1 MDNNNHF
8 LKKISGWH
16 YVYVILILILTIVG
30 IVAYYYS
37 DKKDFVSL
45 VSFAATISSIILS
58 VLAII
63 FTVVSGESTNRL
75 RDGLFDLRRIPEEV
89 SMAINSTIKSLQQS
103 TKDMNLSTAENKKV
117 TENLTKELDTK
128 IQQLEIHLQQKLNEH
143 SSQLA
148 VINELVSKNKP
159 SSNGSNSLNGSS
171 SNVASFEDFVSVTSY
186 YSLLLLKVIHR
197 YCDNKNKTN
206 NEPVVQISILSQK
219 INKGV
224 ADYGIDMYIIACVV
238 LLDAMRYIRYL
249 PIADSLTHV
258 KFISINDELIQKVD
272 DELKKR
278 DSRYVDNNDAIQYID
293 SLFNNTN
300 NAEDGSSIEEN
311 S

>member
-1 MDNNNHF
+1 MDTKIHF
-8 LKKISGWH
+8 LKRISGWH

-37 DKKDFVSL
+37 GKKDFVSL

-75 RDGLFDLRRIPEEV
+75 RDGMFDLQRIPDEV
-89 SMAINSTIKSLQQS
+89 SKAINSTINSLQQS
-103 TKDMNLSTAENKKV
+103 TRDMRTSTAENKEATV
-117 TENLTKELDTK
+117 NLTRELDVK
-128 IQQLEIHLQQKLNEH
+128 IQQLEVHLQQKLKEH
-143 SSQLA
+143 STQLA
-148 VINELVSKNKP
+148 MINELVSKNKP
-159 SSNGSNSLNGSS
+159 SSNSGNTPNVSS

-186 YSLLLLKVIHR
+186 YSLLLLKVIDR
-197 YCDNKNKTN
+197 YCKNRQTSQK
-206 NEPVVQISILSQK
+206 EPVVQISILSQK

-224 ADYGIDMYIIACVV
+224 ADYGIDMYIIACIV
-238 LLDAMRYIRYL
+238 LLDAMRYIRYS
-249 PIADSLTHV
+249 PVVESLTHV
-258 KFISINDELIQKVD
+258 KFVSINDNLIIKVD
-272 DELKKR
+272 EELKKR
-278 DSRYVDNNDAIQYID
+278 DSTYDDNNDAIQYID

-300 NAEDGSSIEEN
+300 NTDDGSSIEEN

>member
-1 MDNNNHF
+1 MDTKIHF
-8 LKKISGWH
+8 LKRISGWH

-75 RDGLFDLRRIPEEV
+75 RDGMYDLRRIPEEV
-89 SMAINSTIKSLQQS
+89 SEAINSTIRSLQQ
-103 TKDMNLSTAENKKV
+103 TTQEMRTSTAENKAA
-117 TENLTKELDTK
+117 TENLTKELGVK
-128 IQQLEIHLQQKLNEH
+128 IQQVEVHLQQKLTEH

-148 VINELVSKNKP
+148 MINELVSKNKP
-159 SSNGSNSLNGSS
+159 SPNSGNSQNSS
-171 SNVASFEDFVSVTSY
+171 STNGASFDDFVSVTSY
-186 YSLLLLKVIHR
+186 YSLFLLKVIDR
-197 YCDNKNKTN
+197 YCKNKQASQQ
-206 NEPVVQISILSQK
+206 EPVVQISILSQK

-224 ADYGIDMYIIACVV
+224 ADYGIDMYIIACIV
-238 LLDAMRYIRYL
+238 LLDAMRYIRYS
-249 PIADSLTHV
+249 PVSESLTLV
-258 KFISINDELIQKVD
+258 KFISVNEDLINKVD
-272 DELKKR
+272 EELKKR
-278 DSRYVDNNDAIQYID
+278 DSTYDDNNDAIQYID
-293 SLFNNTN
+293 SLFNNAN
-300 NAEDGSSIEEN
+300 NAEDGSSIKEN

>member
-1 MDNNNHF
+1 MDTKIHF
-8 LKKISGWH
+8 LKRISGWH

-75 RDGLFDLRRIPEEV
+75 RDGMYDLRRIPEEV
-89 SMAINSTIKSLQQS
+89 SEAINSTIRSLQQ
-103 TKDMNLSTAENKKV
+103 TTQEIRTSTAENKAA
-117 TENLTKELDTK
+117 TENLTKELGVK
-128 IQQLEIHLQQKLNEH
+128 IQQVEVHLQQKLTEH

-148 VINELVSKNKP
+148 IINELVSKNKP
-159 SSNGSNSLNGSS
+159 STNSGNSQNGSS
-171 SNVASFEDFVSVTSY
+171 TNGASFDDFVSVTSY
-186 YSLLLLKVIHR
+186 YSLFLLKVIDR
-197 YCDNKNKTN
+197 YCKNN
-206 NEPVVQISILSQK
+206 QASQQEPVVQISILSQK

-224 ADYGIDMYIIACVV
+224 ADYGIDMYIIACIV
-238 LLDAMRYIRYL
+238 LLDAMRYIRYST
-249 PIADSLTHV
+249 ITESLTHV

-272 DELKKR
+272 EELKKR
-278 DSRYVDNNDAIQYID
+278 GSTYDDNNDAIQYID
-293 SLFNNTN
+293 SLFNNAN
-300 NAEDGSSIEEN
+300 NAEDGSSIKEN